1 MTLKSDIDLE
11 FARLAGQ
18 SDAANLLLSV
28 DAGVGPLSSRLAA
41 LDNIACAFEHFTLET
56 SRLSGLSVEQLKKKA
71 EALSGRLSYLLEP
84 IGAVE
89 VDPDSCTVQMR
100 SVPPQKDDDGTSY
113 YELLVERGGRLSL
126 CRYAKAPGNVRRNVP
141 ANVTREVFQRL
152 ASDFVAV
159 V

>member
-1 MTLKSDIDLE
+1 MTLKADLNLE
-11 FARLAGQ
+11 FDRLAGQ
-18 SDAANLLLSV
+18 AAADLVLSV
-28 DAGVGPLSSRLAA
+28 DAGVGRLTSRLTA
-41 LDNIACAFEHFTLET
+41 LDNIACAFEHFTLAS
-56 SRLSGLSVEQLKKKA
+56 SRLAGLSIEQLKKKA

-84 IGAVE
+84 ISAVE

-126 CRYAKAPGNVRRNVP
+126 CRYSKAPGAVRHTVP
-141 ANVTREVFQRL
+141 ANVTREVFHRL
-152 ASDFVAV
+152 AADFVAV